1 MGTLHR
7 RRAATALIP
16 LVAAAASACGGPP
29 AGGPPG
35 GGFPPAE
42 VAVVTVEPTALPVS
56 YEFSAAVIPYRRIEV
71 RPRVE
76 GLITQRAFTEGEV
89 VAVGDLL
96 YRIEPARYEA
106 AFHAAESRVQ
116 SAQLRVDRY
125 APLLAQN
132 AVARQDVDNAKSDL
146 EAAQAALAQ
155 AKRDFDDTYVR
166 AELAGRV
173 GRTLLDVGARV
184 SGPNDLLTTIDRL
197 DPVYVSFRPSS
208 QQVLDWSRDPAAR
221 ALITPGSRM
230 MVEAVLPDGS
240 VAPQQG
246 KLDFVAPALDYATGT
261 QEFRAT
267 FANANHLLVPG
278 QFVRARLRGFRVENA
293 LAVPVRAVQT
303 GMGRQFVYVATA
315 GDTAR
320 ARDVVTG
327 QWSGDQWIITKGLA
341 AGDRVIVDGIQ
352 KVGPGRPVHA
362 APLGA
367 ASDVPAGARGVD
379 MKKAP
384 STGKAP

>member
-1 MGTLHR
+1 MGPLQ
-7 RRAATALIP
+7 RARTATITAILP
-16 LVAAAASACGGPP
+16 LAAACGGAP

-35 GGFPPAE
+35 GGFPPPD
-42 VAVVTVEPTALPVS
+42 VAVVTVQPASLPVE
-56 YEFSAAVIPYRRIEV
+56 YEFSAAVVPYRRVEV

-76 GLITQRAFTEGEV
+76 GIITERAFTEGAV

-106 AFHAAESRVQ
+106 AYRAAQSRVE

-132 AVARQDVDNAKSDL
+132 AVAKQDVDNAKADL
-146 EAAQAALAQ
+146 QAAQAALAQ

-173 GRTLLDVGARV
+173 GRTMLDVGARV
-184 SGPNDLLTTIDRL
+184 SGPSDLLTTIDRL

-208 QQVLDWSRDPAAR
+208 EQVLAWARDPSAR
-221 ALITPGSRM
+221 ELIRPGSRM
-230 MVEAVLPDGS
+230 AIEAVLPDGS
-240 VAPQQG
+240 VAPQTG
-246 KLDFVAPALDYATGT
+246 HLDFVAPSLDYATGT

-267 FANANHLLVPG
+267 FDNANRLLVPG
-278 QFVRARLRGFRVENA
+278 QFVRARLTGFREAGA

-303 GMGRQFVYVATA
+303 ALGRQFVYVVTA
-315 GDTAR
+315 GDTVR
-320 ARDVVTG
+320 ARDVVAG

-341 AGDRVIVDGIQ
+341 AGDRVVVDGIQ
-352 KVGPGRPVHA
+352 KVGPGRPVRPT
-362 APLGA
+362 PLGA
-367 ASDVPAGARGVD
+367 ATTAAPA
-379 MKKAP
+379 
-384 STGKAP
+384 GKAP